1 MAPESKEW
9 GKVPGAGSLPS
20 LWSKEVKTQLILD
33 AKIIDCSNISTQPG
47 LWSKEVKTQLILD
60 AKIIDCSNISTLAL
74 ILWAWI

>member
-33 AKIIDCSNISTQPG
+33 AKIIDCSNIST
-47 LWSKEVKTQLILD
+47 
-60 AKIIDCSNISTLAL
+60 LAL